1 VEAEIE
7 VDFLSNEVDFSAVL
21 GKKAHCHPIFGGE
34 IMSQRWIV
42 ALSFVLGA
50 VGCSSS
56 DSGSTTPSD
65 TGSSSDVSTDA
76 GSDTK
81 VTADTAPV
89 DTAPGVCWF
98 IQSSR
103 PEQLPCDVCSEDK
116 CKTQREACFGTDYLK
131 GSYGTSPCA
140 DYIKCQCSCT
150 EADAI
155 CQEGCKVGAT
165 AACNTCLGTIDTCE
179 KANCASTCY
188 PPK

>member
-1 VEAEIE
+1 
-7 VDFLSNEVDFSAVL
+7 
-21 GKKAHCHPIFGGE
+21 
-34 IMSQRWIV
+34 
-42 ALSFVLGA
+42 

-56 DSGSTTPSD
+56 DSGGTTTPSD
-65 TGSSSDVSTDA
+65 TGSSDVSTDA

-89 DTAPGVCWF
+89 DTAPAVCWF

-116 CKTQREACFGTDYLK
+116 CKTQRETCYGPDYLK
-131 GSYGTSPCA
+131 GTYAAGAACA
-140 DYIKCQCSCT
+140 DYIKCQCSCVET
-150 EADAI
+150 DAT
-155 CQEGCKVGAT
+155 CQESCKIGAS

-179 KANCASTCY
+179 KANCASTCD